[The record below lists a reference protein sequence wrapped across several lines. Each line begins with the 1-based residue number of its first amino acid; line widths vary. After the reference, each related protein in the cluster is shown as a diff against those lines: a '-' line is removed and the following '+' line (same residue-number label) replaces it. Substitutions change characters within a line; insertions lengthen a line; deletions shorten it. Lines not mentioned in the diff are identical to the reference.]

1 MNRFGRICVL
11 LLLFV
16 APIVRAQDDS
26 PKPAGRGPYA
36 DAQQPEISQTEP
48 LPLSGAQEITL
59 GSPQSQNLLAPMLR
73 IMQMLDSNPGGVT
86 DSANA
91 ASGTAVYGRIV
102 LQRTRQRSETRLRFG
117 GGETFYPSR
126 PHLDSNYQ
134 NFSIAQIIRSHRW
147 MFLFAS
153 ELFHSP
159 TINFGDLEHYTTP
172 AQLIDE
178 TGLSQVTLPTQ
189 SIFTQQLSRLN
200 ISELG
205 EARYKLGSQTSLTSS
220 VGFSQLRFLVGG
232 LTNINQ
238 FTFLTG
244 INHAL
249 TARDTVT
256 LAYGHNVF
264 DLQGINDS
272 IHADF
277 VEASYGHL
285 LTGKLLFDVSLGPEL
300 FKDAF
305 GSGRRLFI
313 GGHSS
318 LEYKTAA
325 GDLAFTFLRSI
336 TAGSGVLVGAQ
347 TNTVE
352 LLGTRTLS
360 RKWTGSAQL
369 GYARNAYLQSVNGRK
384 TKPLLGGFA
393 GLTVSRTLSSF
404 ASVFFSYNLQDQNP
418 GDPCLVAS
426 CISGLH
432 RYQIIGGMDLK
443 LSPIKIR

>member
-1 MNRFGRICVL
+1 VL

-26 PKPAGRGPYA
+26 PKPAGAGPYPEG
-36 DAQQPEISQTEP
+36 QQPETIQTEP

-73 IMQMLDSNPGGVT
+73 IMQTFDSNPAGATT
-86 DSANA
+86 DSASA
-91 ASGTAVYGRIV
+91 ASGTNIYGRVV
-102 LQRTRQRSETRLRFG
+102 LQRERQRSETRLRFG
-117 GGETFYPSR
+117 GGETFYPSL
-126 PHLDSNYQ
+126 PNLNSNYQ
-134 NFSIAQIIRSHRW
+134 NFSIAQIIRLHRW
-147 MFLFAS
+147 TFLFAS

-159 TINFGDLEHYTTP
+159 RTNFGDLEHYTTP

-178 TGLSQVTLPTQ
+178 TGLSQVSLPTQ
-189 SIFTQQLSRLN
+189 SIFTQQLSRLS

-205 EARYKLGSQTSLTSS
+205 EARYRLGSQTSYTASA
-220 VGFSQLRFLVGG
+220 GFSQLRFLVGG

-249 TARDTVT
+249 TERDTVT

-264 DLQGINDS
+264 DLQGISDS
-272 IHADF
+272 IYADF

-285 LTGKLLFDVSLGPEL
+285 LTGKLLFDASVGPEL
-300 FKDAF
+300 FKGAF
-305 GSGRRLFI
+305 GSGRRVFI

-318 LEYKTAA
+318 LEYKTAT

-347 TNTVE
+347 TNTIE
-352 LLGTRTLS
+352 LVGTRTLS
-360 RKWTGSAQL
+360 RKWTASAQL
-369 GYARNAYLQSVNGRK
+369 GYARNAYLQNVNGQK
-384 TKPLLGGFA
+384 NKPLLGGFA
-393 GLTVSRTLSSF
+393 GLTISRTLSSF
-404 ASVFFSYNLQDQNP
+404 ASLFFGYNLQDQTR
-418 GDPCLVAS
+418 GDTCLVAS
-426 CISGLH
+426 CIAGLH
-432 RYQIIGGMDLK
+432 RYQIIGGMDLR
-443 LSPIKIR
+443 LRPIDIR